1 MVLVSNHIL
10 LTEFKTSSATLLP
23 ADSKEFR
30 EKKRL
35 NPRDYPRATSNSS
48 LDFSQESSSSV
59 DGSDDSSSSASDS
72 SLSESSSS
80 DSHSD

>member
-10 LTEFKTSSATLLP
+10 LTEFKTSSATLWP
-23 ADSKEFR
+23 ADNKEFR

-59 DGSDDSSSSASDS
+59 DGSDDSSSSDS